1 MLADQLGIRLVL
13 QVGKTVPL
21 PAPADVVDAITLVE
35 VTNDTEQGD
44 GFQITFT
51 LGKDQAGNYGVLD
64 GGALDPPNRV
74 VIGVA
79 IGAVPEVLIDG
90 IIAHHQL
97 VPSNEPGMSTLTVT
111 GRDLREVLDLEE
123 RNEQYGNQPDSVIF
137 TRLIEAYG
145 QYGLVPQPTP
155 TTDVPIEFE
164 RIPRQ
169 YETDLEFIQRMA
181 ERNGFVFYI
190 EPVTFGVNRAYF
202 GPETRAG
209 IPQPALTVNMDAFSN
224 VNTLSFSHD
233 ALAPTGAEGSIL
245 DPIRKTITK
254 TSIPLP
260 SLPSLRIPPLA
271 AKPTPARRKVIVRCA
286 ANKNRAQASTTAAAA
301 TSAPEPIK
309 GEGGLDTL
317 RYGSVL
323 RARRP
328 VGVRGAGHSYDGD
341 YYVRKVT
348 HVITSGVSYTQQFTI
363 SREGTGELLPVVR
376 P

>member
-1 MLADQLGIRLVL
+1 MLGDQLGIRLL
-13 QVGKTVPL
+13 LLVGNTVPV
-21 PAPADVVDAITLVE
+21 PAPADVTDSISRVE
-35 VTNDTEQGD
+35 VTNDADAGD

-51 LGKDQAGNYGVLD
+51 LGKDQAGNFGILN

-74 VIGVA
+74 IIGVA
-79 IGAVPEVLIDG
+79 IGAVPEVLMDG
-90 IIAHHQL
+90 VIAHQQL
-97 VPSNEPGMSTLTVT
+97 VPSNEPGSSTLTVT
-111 GRDLREVLDLEE
+111 GRDLRQVLDLEE
-123 RNEQYGNQPDSVIF
+123 KNEKYENQPDYLIF
-137 TRLIEAYG
+137 AQLIGAYG
-145 QYGLVPQPTP
+145 QFGLAPQPTP
-155 TTDVPIEFE
+155 TPYWPVDVLH
-164 RIPRQ
+164 IPRQ
-169 YETDLEFIQRMA
+169 YETDLKFIERMA

-209 IPQPALTVNMDAFSN
+209 VPQPALTVNMDAFSN

-301 TSAPEPIK
+301 TSAPEPVK
-309 GEGGLDTL
+309 GEGELDTL

-341 YYVRKVT
+341 YYVRRVK

>member
-1 MLADQLGIRLVL
+1 MLTSQLGIRLVL
-13 QVGKTVPL
+13 LVGTNVPL
-21 PAPADVVDAITLVE
+21 PAPAGVTDAISRVE
-35 VTNDTEQGD
+35 VTSDAELGD

-51 LGKDQAGNYGVLD
+51 LGKDQAGNYGLLD
-64 GGALDPPNRV
+64 GGALNPFNRV

-79 IGAVPEVLIDG
+79 VGAIPAVLIDG

-97 VPSNEPGMSTLTVT
+97 APSNEPGKSTLTVMGT
-111 GRDLREVLDLEE
+111 DLRQVLDLEE
-123 RNEQYGNQPDSVIF
+123 KNEKYENQPDSVIF
-137 TRLIEAYG
+137 THLIGAYG

-155 TTDVPIEFE
+155 TTDVPIELQ

-169 YETDLEFIQRMA
+169 HETDLKFIQRMA

-224 VNTLSFSHD
+224 VSMLSFSQD
-233 ALAPTGAEGSIL
+233 ALAPVESTGSIVEPL
-245 DPIRKTITK
+245 TK
-254 TSIPLP
+254 MSIPLP
-260 SLPSLRIPPLA
+260 SLPSLRIPSLA
-271 AKPTPARRKVIVRCA
+271 ANPTPAQRKEFVRDA
-286 ANKNRAQASTTAAAA
+286 ANKDPAQAATTAAA
-301 TSAPEPIK
+301 TVTNTPEPVR
-309 GEGGLDTL
+309 GEGELDTL

-328 VGVRGAGHSYDGD
+328 VGVRGAGHAYDGD
-341 YYVRKVT
+341 YYVRRVK

-363 SREGTGELLPVVR
+363 SREGTGDLLPVVR

>member
-1 MLADQLGIRLVL
+1 MLAGQLGIRLVL
-13 QVGKTVPL
+13 LAGGAVPL
-21 PAPADVVDAITLVE
+21 PASPDVTDAITRVE
-35 VTNDTEQGD
+35 VTNDAELGD

-51 LGKDQAGNYGVLD
+51 LGKDQAGNYGLLNN
-64 GGALDPPNRV
+64 GALDPFNRV
-74 VIGVA
+74 VIGVVM
-79 IGAVPEVLIDG
+79 GAVPEVLIDG

-111 GRDLREVLDLEE
+111 GTDLRQVLDLEE
-123 RNEQYGNQPDSVIF
+123 KNEKYENQPDFVIF
-137 TRLIEAYG
+137 TRLIGGYG

-155 TTDVPIEFE
+155 TTDVPIELQ

-169 YETDLEFIQRMA
+169 HETDLKFIQRMA

-233 ALAPTGAEGSIL
+233 VLASTGAKGSIVE
-245 DPIRKTITK
+245 PITK
-254 TSIPLP
+254 IRIPLP

-271 AKPTPARRKVIVRCA
+271 ANPTPALRKVLVRDA
-286 ANKNRAQASTTAAAA
+286 ANKNPAQAATTAAA
-301 TSAPEPIK
+301 TVTNAPEPVK
-309 GEGGLDTL
+309 GEGELDTL
-317 RYGSVL
+317 RYGGVL

-341 YYVRKVT
+341 YYVRRVK
-348 HVITSGVSYTQQFTI
+348 HVITSGVSYSQQFTI

-376 P
+376 PS

>member
-13 QVGKTVPL
+13 LVGETVPL
-21 PAPADVVDAITLVE
+21 PAPADVVDAITRVE
-35 VTNDTEQGD
+35 VTNDAELGD
-44 GFQITFT
+44 GFQVTFT

-74 VIGVA
+74 VIAVA

-111 GRDLREVLDLEE
+111 GRDLRQVLDLEE
-123 RNEQYGNQPDSVIF
+123 KNGEYGNQPDSAIF
-137 TRLIEAYG
+137 TRLIGVYG

-155 TTDVPIEFE
+155 TTDVPNELQ

-169 YETDLEFIQRMA
+169 YETDLKFIERMA
-181 ERNGFVFYI
+181 RRNGFVFYI

-202 GPETRAG
+202 GPETRSG

-224 VNTLSFSHD
+224 VDSLTFSND
-233 ALAPTGAEGSIL
+233 ALGATGAEGSIVEPTL
-245 DPIRKTITK
+245 KI
-254 TSIPLP
+254 SIPLP

-271 AKPTPARRKVIVRCA
+271 ANPTPARRKVFVRDA
-286 ANKNRAQASTTAAAA
+286 ANKNAAQAAIASAA
-301 TSAPEPIK
+301 TVTNAPEPLR
-309 GEGGLDTL
+309 GEGELDTL
-317 RYGSVL
+317 RYGNVL

-341 YYVRKVT
+341 YYVRRVR
-348 HVITSGVSYTQQFTI
+348 HVITSGVSYSQEFTI

-376 P
+376 PS

>member
-1 MLADQLGIRLVL
+1 MLAGQLGIRLVL

-21 PAPADVVDAITLVE
+21 PAPADVVDAITRVE
-35 VTNDTEQGD
+35 VTNDAELGD
-44 GFQITFT
+44 GFQIAFT

-64 GGALDPPNRV
+64 GGALDPFNRV
-74 VIGVA
+74 VIAVA
-79 IGAVPEVLIDG
+79 VGAVPEVLIDG

-111 GRDLREVLDLEE
+111 GRDLRQVLDLEE
-123 RNEQYGNQPDSVIF
+123 KNEPYGNQPDSVIF
-137 TRLIEAYG
+137 TRLIGAYG
-145 QYGLVPQPTP
+145 QYDLVPQPTP
-155 TTDVPIEFE
+155 TTDVPMEFE

-190 EPVTFGVNRAYF
+190 EPVKFGVNHAYF

-209 IPQPALTVNMDAFSN
+209 IPQPALTVNMDAFTN

-254 TSIPLP
+254 SSIPLP

-271 AKPTPARRKVIVRCA
+271 AKPAPARRKVIVRCA
-286 ANKNRAQASTTAAAA
+286 ANKNRAQASTIAAAA
-301 TSAPEPIK
+301 TSAPEPVK
-309 GEGGLDTL
+309 GEGELDTL

>member
-1 MLADQLGIRLVL
+1 MRELASQLGIRLVL
-13 QVGKTVPL
+13 LVGTNVPL
-21 PAPADVVDAITLVE
+21 PAPARVTEAITRVE
-35 VTNDTEQGD
+35 VTSDAELGD

-51 LGKDQAGNYGVLD
+51 LGKDQVGNFELLD
-64 GGALDPPNRV
+64 SGALNPFNRV

-79 IGAVPEVLIDG
+79 VGAIPEVLIDG

-97 VPSNEPGMSTLTVT
+97 APSNEPGMSTLTVT
-111 GRDLREVLDLEE
+111 GTDLRQMLDLEE
-123 RNEQYGNQPDSVIF
+123 KNEKYENQPDSVIF
-137 TRLIEAYG
+137 TRLIGGYG
-145 QYGLVPQPTP
+145 QYGLVPQPAP
-155 TTDVPIEFE
+155 TTDVPIELQ

-169 YETDLEFIQRMA
+169 HETDLKFIQRMA
-181 ERNGFVFYI
+181 ARNGFVFYI
-190 EPVTFGVNRAYF
+190 EPLTFGVNRAYF

-224 VNTLSFSHD
+224 VNTLSFSQD
-233 ALAPTGAEGSIL
+233 VLAPTSAEGSIVE
-245 DPIRKTITK
+245 PITK

-271 AKPTPARRKVIVRCA
+271 ANPTPPQRKEFVRDA
-286 ANKNRAQASTTAAAA
+286 ANKDPAQAATTAAA
-301 TSAPEPIK
+301 TVTNTPESVR
-309 GEGGLDTL
+309 GEGELDTL

-328 VGVRGAGHSYDGD
+328 VGVRGAGHAYDGD
-341 YYVRKVT
+341 YYVRRVR
-348 HVITSGVSYTQQFTI
+348 HVITSGVSYIQQFTI

>member
-1 MLADQLGIRLVL
+1 MLADQLGIRLML
-13 QVGKTVPL
+13 QVGETVPL
-21 PAPADVVDAITLVE
+21 PAPADVTDAITRVE
-35 VTNDTEQGD
+35 VTNDAELGD

-51 LGKDQAGNYGVLD
+51 LGKDQAGNYRLLD
-64 GGALDPPNRV
+64 GGTLDPFNRV
-74 VIGVA
+74 VIAVA

-111 GRDLREVLDLEE
+111 GRDLRQVLDLEE
-123 RNEQYGNQPDSVIF
+123 KNEKYENQPDSAIF
-137 TRLIEAYG
+137 TRLIGAYG
-145 QYGLVPQPTP
+145 QYGLVSQPTP
-155 TTDVPIEFE
+155 TTDVPMELQ

-169 YETDLEFIQRMA
+169 HETDLKFIQRMA

-190 EPVTFGVNRAYF
+190 EPVTFEVNRAYF
-202 GPETRAG
+202 GPETRTG

-245 DPIRKTITK
+245 EPITK
-254 TSIPLP
+254 ISIPLP

-271 AKPTPARRKVIVRCA
+271 AKPTSARRKVIVRCA
-286 ANKNRAQASTTAAAA
+286 ANKSPAQAASTAAAA
-301 TSAPEPIK
+301 TNAPEPVT
-309 GEGGLDTL
+309 GEGELDTL

-348 HVITSGVSYTQQFTI
+348 HVITSGVSYTQRFTI
-363 SREGTGELLPVVR
+363 SREGSGELLPVVR

>member
-1 MLADQLGIRLVL
+1 MLASQLGIRLML

-21 PAPADVVDAITLVE
+21 PAPADVVDAITRVE
-35 VTNDTEQGD
+35 VTNDADLGD

-51 LGKDQAGNYGVLD
+51 LGKDQAGNYGLLD
-64 GGALDPPNRV
+64 GGALDPFNRV

-90 IIAHHQL
+90 IIAHQQL

-111 GRDLREVLDLEE
+111 GRDLRQVLDLEE
-123 RNEQYGNQPDSVIF
+123 RNEPYRNQPDSVIF
-137 TRLIEAYG
+137 TQLIGAYG
-145 QYGLVPQPTP
+145 QYGLVPEPTP

-169 YETDLEFIQRMA
+169 HETDLEFIQRMA

-190 EPVTFGVNRAYF
+190 EPVTFRVNRAYF

-209 IPQPALTVNMDAFSN
+209 IPQPALTVNMDSFSN

-233 ALAPTGAEGSIL
+233 ALTPTEAEGSIVE
-245 DPIRKTITK
+245 PITK
-254 TSIPLP
+254 TIIPLP

-271 AKPTPARRKVIVRCA
+271 AKPTPARRKVLVRCA
-286 ANKNRAQASTTAAAA
+286 ANKNPSQAATTAAA
-301 TSAPEPIK
+301 SNAPESVR
-309 GEGGLDTL
+309 GEGELDTL

-348 HVITSGVSYTQQFTI
+348 HVITSGVSYTQRFTI
-363 SREGTGELLPVVR
+363 SREGPGELLPMVR

>member
-1 MLADQLGIRLVL
+1 MLASQLGIRLVL
-13 QVGKTVPL
+13 LVGKTVPL
-21 PAPADVVDAITLVE
+21 PAPAGVVDAITRVE
-35 VTNDTEQGD
+35 VTNDAELGD

-51 LGKDQAGNYGVLD
+51 LGKDEAGSYRLLD
-64 GGALDPPNRV
+64 GSALDPFNRV

-90 IIAHHQL
+90 VIAHHQL
-97 VPSNEPGMSTLTVT
+97 VPSNEPGMSTLTIT

-123 RNEQYGNQPDSVIF
+123 KNEKYGNQPDSVIF
-137 TRLIEAYG
+137 TRLIEGYG

-155 TTDVPIEFE
+155 TTDVPIEIE

-190 EPVTFGVNRAYF
+190 EPVTFEVNRAYF

-209 IPQPALTVNMDAFSN
+209 VPQPALTVNMDAFSN
-224 VNTLSFSHD
+224 VNTLTFSHD
-233 ALAPTGAEGSIL
+233 ALTPTGAEGSIVE
-245 DPIRKTITK
+245 PTTK
-254 TSIPLP
+254 MRIPLP

-271 AKPTPARRKVIVRCA
+271 ANPARARRKVIVRCA
-286 ANKNRAQASTTAAAA
+286 ANKNPSQAATTAAAA
-301 TSAPEPIK
+301 STAPEPLK
-309 GEGGLDTL
+309 GEGELDTL

-341 YYVRKVT
+341 YYVRSVT

>member
-1 MLADQLGIRLVL
+1 VLGDQLGIRLL
-13 QVGKTVPL
+13 LLVGNTVPV
-21 PAPADVVDAITLVE
+21 PAPADVTDSISRVE
-35 VTNDTEQGD
+35 VTNDADAGD

-51 LGKDQAGNYGVLD
+51 LGKDQAGNFGILN

-74 VIGVA
+74 IIGVA
-79 IGAVPEVLIDG
+79 IGAVPEVLMDG
-90 IIAHHQL
+90 VIAHQQL
-97 VPSNEPGMSTLTVT
+97 VPSNEPGSSTLTVT
-111 GRDLREVLDLEE
+111 GRDLRQVLDLEE
-123 RNEQYGNQPDSVIF
+123 KNEKYENQPDYLIF
-137 TRLIEAYG
+137 AQLIGAYG
-145 QYGLVPQPTP
+145 QFGLAPQPTP
-155 TTDVPIEFE
+155 TPYWPVDVLH
-164 RIPRQ
+164 IPRQ
-169 YETDLEFIQRMA
+169 YETDLKFIERMA

-209 IPQPALTVNMDAFSN
+209 VPQPALTVNMDAFSN

-301 TSAPEPIK
+301 TSAPEPVK
-309 GEGGLDTL
+309 GEGELDTL

-341 YYVRKVT
+341 YYVRRVK

>member
-1 MLADQLGIRLVL
+1 MLASQLGIRLVL
-13 QVGKTVPL
+13 LIGTTVPL
-21 PAPADVVDAITLVE
+21 PAPAEVTDAITRVE
-35 VTNDTEQGD
+35 VTSDAELGD

-51 LGKDQAGNYGVLD
+51 LGKDQAGNYRLLD
-64 GGALDPPNRV
+64 SGAIDPFNRV

-79 IGAVPEVLIDG
+79 VGAIPEVLIDG

-97 VPSNEPGMSTLTVT
+97 APSNEPGISTLTVT
-111 GRDLREVLDLEE
+111 GSDLRQMLDLEE
-123 RNEQYGNQPDSVIF
+123 KNGKYENQPDSVIF
-137 TRLIEAYG
+137 SRLIGGYG

-155 TTDVPIEFE
+155 TTDVPIELQ

-169 YETDLEFIQRMA
+169 HETDLKFIQRMA

-190 EPVTFGVNRAYF
+190 EPMTFGVNRAYF

-224 VNTLSFSHD
+224 VTSLSFSHD
-233 ALAPTGAEGSIL
+233 ALASESSAGSII
-245 DPIRKTITK
+245 DPLTK

-260 SLPSLRIPPLA
+260 SLPSLRIPPMA
-271 AKPTPARRKVIVRCA
+271 ANPTPAQRKVVVRDA
-286 ANKNRAQASTTAAAA
+286 ANQNPAQAATTAAASA
-301 TSAPEPIK
+301 TNTPEPVK
-309 GEGGLDTL
+309 GEGELDTL

-341 YYVRKVT
+341 YYVRRVK
-348 HVITSGVSYTQQFTI
+348 HVITSGVSYSQQFTI

>member
-13 QVGKTVPL
+13 LVGETVPL
-21 PAPADVVDAITLVE
+21 PAPADVVDAITRVE
-35 VTNDTEQGD
+35 VTNDAELGD

-64 GGALDPPNRV
+64 GGALDPPRRV
-74 VIGVA
+74 VIAVA

-111 GRDLREVLDLEE
+111 GRDLRQVLDLEE
-123 RNEQYGNQPDSVIF
+123 KNGEYGNQPDSAIF
-137 TRLIEAYG
+137 TRLIGVYG

-155 TTDVPIEFE
+155 TTDVPNEHQ

-224 VNTLSFSHD
+224 VDSLTFSND
-233 ALAPTGAEGSIL
+233 ALAPTSAAGSVL
-245 DPIRKTITK
+245 EPITK
-254 TSIPLP
+254 TDIPLP

-271 AKPTPARRKVIVRCA
+271 ANPTPAQRKVILRDT
-286 ANKNRAQASTTAAAA
+286 ANQKPTQAAATA
-301 TSAPEPIK
+301 GAAVTSAPESVR
-309 GEGGLDTL
+309 GEGELDTS

-323 RARRP
+323 RARRV
-328 VGVRGAGHSYDGD
+328 VGVRGAVLSYDGN
-341 YYVRKVT
+341 YYVRRVK
-348 HVITSGVSYTQQFTI
+348 HVITPGSYSQQFRI
-363 SREGTGELLPVVR
+363 SREGTGALLPVVR

>member
-1 MLADQLGIRLVL
+1 MLASQLGIRLML

-21 PAPADVVDAITLVE
+21 PAPADMTDAITRVE
-35 VTNDTEQGD
+35 VTNDAELGD

-51 LGKDQAGNYGVLD
+51 LGKDQAGNYGLLD
-64 GGALDPPNRV
+64 GGALDPFDRV
-74 VIGVA
+74 VIAVA
-79 IGAVPEVLIDG
+79 VGAVPEVLIDG

-111 GRDLREVLDLEE
+111 GRDLRQVLDLEE
-123 RNEQYGNQPDSVIF
+123 KNEKYGNQPDSTIF
-137 TRLIEAYG
+137 TRLIEGYA

-155 TTDVPIEFE
+155 TTDVPIEFR

-169 YETDLEFIQRMA
+169 HETDLEFIQRMA

-190 EPVTFGVNRAYF
+190 EPVTFEVNRAYF

-224 VNTLSFSHD
+224 VNALSFSHD

-245 DPIRKTITK
+245 EPITK

-271 AKPTPARRKVIVRCA
+271 AKPTAARRKVIVRDA
-286 ANKNRAQASTTAAAA
+286 ANKSLAQAAATAAA
-301 TSAPEPIK
+301 TNAPEPVK
-309 GEGGLDTL
+309 GEGELDTL

-328 VGVRGAGHSYDGD
+328 VGVRGAGLSYDGD
-341 YYVRKVT
+341 YYVRRVK
-348 HVITSGVSYTQQFTI
+348 HVITSGVSYSQQFTI
-363 SREGTGELLPVVR
+363 SREGTGGLLPVVR